1 MAAEGMPTNRRQ
13 RRERRPMRRLLELLL
28 GADAARATT
37 LLLAA
42 VGRARVQAG
51 VALATDHLVTVVL
64 LRQHAQR
71 RLNDAS
77 TQTQH
82 QVQRRLLLDV
92 VVAERASIL

>member
-13 RRERRPMRRLLELLL
+13 RRERRIMRRLLELLL
-28 GADAARATT
+28 GADAARATA

-51 VALATDHLVTVVL
+51 VALATDHLVAVVL

-71 RLNDAS
+71 RLNDTTA
-77 TQTQH
+77 QTQH